1 MRPPSP
7 RAPRTLALGA
17 WLAARG
23 PLAPV
28 GFVVAALGAV
38 AAIAAAMAIARHGG
52 RGAARVPTLTA
63 QALAWSAGITLAF
76 GAALRAI
83 HRDREQ
89 GVFALVRTRGA
100 SVAAYVRGRVGGL
113 VVVLA
118 ATVGGPTIVAALAA
132 TSAAASPAAAMRS
145 GLAAL
150 VYALA
155 FAATLGPVAMAALGA
170 RTRAGGYA
178 VLLAVLALPELLAPW
193 TAELLPGGWGELT
206 SIPAA
211 LDAVR
216 AGAASPIAAGG
227 HAARAVAALAAVIAV
242 SLLVVGVSVGRIDAE
257 GRS

>member
-1 MRPPSP
+1 
-7 RAPRTLALGA
+7 
-17 WLAARG
+17 
-23 PLAPV
+23 V
-28 GFVVAALGAV
+28 GFVAAALGTV
-38 AAIAAAMAIARHGG
+38 GAIAAAMAIARHGG
-52 RGAARVPTLTA
+52 RGAARIPTLTA

-83 HRDREQ
+83 DRDREQ

-118 ATVGGPTIVAALAA
+118 ATLGGPTIIASMAA
-132 TSAAASPAAAMRS
+132 TSAAASPGAVLRS
-145 GLAAL
+145 GVAAL
-150 VYALA
+150 IYTLA

-178 VLLAVLALPELLAPW
+178 VLLAVLVVPELFARW

-211 LDAVR
+211 LDAVG
-216 AGAASPIAAGG
+216 AGAASPIAAGA

-242 SLLVVGVSVGRIDAE
+242 SLVVVGVAAARVDAE